1 MASVVID
8 IASEFTGKKG
18 FKQAEGATDKLS
30 KSVKNLAK
38 TLGVAFSVAAIV
50 NYGKAAAKAA
60 ADDSK
65 AQAILATNLKNVGLA
80 YAQMPVETFIN
91 NMQKQ
96 TGILDDQL
104 RPAFARLAQTT
115 GSVQKSQELMASAFD
130 IASGTG
136 VDFGTVIDTLS
147 LAYLGNTKGLKKLN
161 INMTAA
167 ELKTASFNDII
178 NQLNKQ
184 FTGAG
189 KAAIATY
196 SGQMEL
202 LNAAASDA
210 QETIGFALFKA
221 LKSISGNTDV
231 KGLTNGIENLAS
243 ATSLLIKL
251 LAMPLQDKGSWVNK
265 LGDLI
270 KSLPGFNETVLS
282 LAKTL
287 GVQDIK
293 TGYGQASPAE
303 RRAAAAAEAA
313 AAKRNKTIT
322 NELKKQAAAAAAL
335 AKAKKETAALDK
347 AIAAANLAL
356 GKGTDIFDMDK
367 IQLNAALIGQAEALG
382 KATTGAQVLAIANDV
397 ARLRIKQDILALEE
411 AIASKDTQAIIA
423 ATFKLNADLKILGA
437 LQSQNFTMLSIKTIL
452 DSLMPKDLINQKNLD
467 DALAKIKAMLNL
479 LAGLG
484 GGNSTTTPTITTKK
498 IDFGIKDVPKLPF
511 LTGNESIE
519 AILEVT
525 DAVAVLADVM
535 AQIQEQ
541 ENYARFLSLVEF
553 QKKLGDFGGYS
564 KNMNTGAGYGAGNV
578 TVTVVDKTSGLIEVV
593 QNAVQENNRFGNN
606 LNFAG
611 GL

>member
-1 MASVVID
+1 
-8 IASEFTGKKG
+8 
-18 FKQAEGATDKLS
+18 
-30 KSVKNLAK
+30 
-38 TLGVAFSVAAIV
+38 
-50 NYGKAAAKAA
+50 
-60 ADDSK
+60 
-65 AQAILATNLKNVGLA
+65 
-80 YAQMPVETFIN
+80 
-91 NMQKQ
+91 
-96 TGILDDQL
+96 
-104 RPAFARLAQTT
+104 
-115 GSVQKSQELMASAFD
+115 
-130 IASGTG
+130 
-136 VDFGTVIDTLS
+136 
-147 LAYLGNTKGLKKLN
+147 
-161 INMTAA
+161 MTAA

-335 AKAKKETAALDK
+335 AKAK
-347 AIAAANLAL
+347 
-356 GKGTDIFDMDK
+356 
-367 IQLNAALIGQAEALG
+367 
-382 KATTGAQVLAIANDV
+382 
-397 ARLRIKQDILALEE
+397 R
-411 AIASKDTQAIIA
+411 
-423 ATFKLNADLKILGA
+423 
-437 LQSQNFTMLSIKTIL
+437 
-452 DSLMPKDLINQKNLD
+452 DSC
-467 DALAKIKAMLNL
+467 
-479 LAGLG
+479 
-484 GGNSTTTPTITTKK
+484 
-498 IDFGIKDVPKLPF
+498 F
-511 LTGNESIE
+511 
-519 AILEVT
+519 
-525 DAVAVLADVM
+525 
-535 AQIQEQ
+535 
-541 ENYARFLSLVEF
+541 R
-553 QKKLGDFGGYS
+553 
-564 KNMNTGAGYGAGNV
+564 
-578 TVTVVDKTSGLIEVV
+578 
-593 QNAVQENNRFGNN
+593 
-606 LNFAG
+606 
-611 GL
+611 